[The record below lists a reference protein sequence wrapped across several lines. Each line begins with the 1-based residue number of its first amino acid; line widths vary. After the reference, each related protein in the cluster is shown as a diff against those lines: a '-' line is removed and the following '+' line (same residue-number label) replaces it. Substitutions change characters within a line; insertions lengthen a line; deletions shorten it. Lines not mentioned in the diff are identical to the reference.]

1 MQAPTSNREILY
13 ALLGVAAVSVLVA
26 FDSTIVTTTLPRTAE
41 ALNGMPLYA
50 WAGSGYLLSMAVTIP
65 VFGRLG
71 DLFGRKRLMLLSV
84 LIVALCSVACGLS
97 QTMLHF
103 VIARTVQGIG
113 GGMMIATAFA
123 APADLLPDPNRR
135 VRWMALLSATFAVAS
150 GIGPVLGGAITEAWG
165 WRMASWWCRSRQWRR
180 WPWCG
185 ATFRICGRRSR
196 LVSAASIGW
205 AGRC

>member
-1 MQAPTSNREILY
+1 
-13 ALLGVAAVSVLVA
+13 
-26 FDSTIVTTTLPRTAE
+26 
-41 ALNGMPLYA
+41 
-50 WAGSGYLLSMAVTIP
+50 WADSGYLLSLAVTIP

-150 GIGPVLGGAITEAWG
+150 GIGPALGGAVTEASG
-165 WRMASWWCRSRQWRR
+165 WRRALRAVPTAAVATLAMVWRYFPDMR
-180 WPWCG
+180 PPVAAGKRRIDWLGG
-185 ATFRICGRRSR
+185 ALLILAVGGPLAALQFGFAEDSQPVLAWVLLVVGVIALCVLVPFERR
-196 LVSAASIGW
+196 LDEP
-205 AGRC
+205 